1 MATLNTDE
9 VNALMDVIKE
19 GAAQQEADPSTGSAN
34 RRGAVSQYD
43 LTNRDRIIRGQM
55 PTHDA
60 INEQIASMLATG
72 FSGRTRMSLKVTT
85 SPATLLKFVD
95 FNALLAPPTLVGVLS
110 LGQGHG
116 MALAALDPGLC
127 DALLAAALGDR
138 KARTDDQPLEARREL
153 TSVERMVLKRL
164 LSLLTDAMA
173 RAWAPVLAI
182 HPELLRFE
190 SDPRLAVIAPP
201 NESAILSTYE
211 ISGGV
216 SGRIQLAMPFSTVEP
231 VKKLLLSAPRVNN
244 QSDSRFTRRLI
255 EELEQIQV
263 EVSANLGVARV
274 SVGRVLD
281 LLVGDVL
288 TLDTD
293 EGVAVPVCIEG
304 RPKMLGQPRIAGG
317 SHAIVLEQA
326 LAPQSVEP
334 LPAPAPVAA

>member
-19 GAAQQEADPSTGSAN
+19 GSGAQAADPTNPPSSK
-34 RRGAVSQYD
+34 RGDATPYD

-60 INEQIASMLATG
+60 INEQIASMLG
-72 FSGRTRMSLKVTT
+72 SGLSGRTRMSLKVTT
-85 SPATLLKFVD
+85 GPATLLKFID
-95 FNALLAPPTLVGVLS
+95 FNALLAPPTLVGVMS

-138 KARTDDQPLEARREL
+138 KARIDDQPPEARREM
-153 TSVERMVLKRL
+153 TSVERLVLKRL
-164 LSLLTDAMA
+164 LTLLTDAMA

-182 HPELLRFE
+182 RPELLRFE

-201 NESAILSTYE
+201 TEAAILSTYE
-211 ISGGV
+211 VSGGV

-255 EELEQIQV
+255 EELEQIPV
-263 EVSANLGVARV
+263 EVSANLGKAQL
-274 SVGRVLD
+274 SVRKVLA
-281 LLVGDVL
+281 LEVGDVV

-293 EGVAVPVCIEG
+293 EGVAVPVYVEG
-304 RPKMLGQPRIAGG
+304 RAKMLGQPRIAGG
-317 SHAIVLEQA
+317 SHAIVIEKA
-326 LAPQSVEP
+326 LDP
-334 LPAPAPVAA
+334 LAGVGLNLSPPVAA